1 MSNAMRL
8 RPHPIDSATATYIAA
23 LSVRPTD
30 AEIIAINRLVRALKD
45 CGAWSKLDAIYP
57 LLGSV
62 ENDSKVNLKA
72 PGTYNLTKINS
83 PVFTANAGWSSNNAG
98 YLDSGFNV
106 STSGGLLTQNNA
118 CIAAA
123 VSQDAISVGGVIGF
137 ASSGLLAPRSP
148 SNNFLGRLGSVSSAN
163 TAASGAGLHIVTRGS
178 SAAIRQWRRGDFVL
192 QTSIASTTLPSSTVT
207 LLTGNNGATPSLSTL
222 NVTFAFF
229 GANLT
234 GRQILAINNAYA
246 AYASFY
252 GVSSS

>member
-1 MSNAMRL
+1 MRL
-8 RPHPIDSATATYIAA
+8 RPHSIDSATATYIAA

-30 AEIIAINRLVRALKD
+30 AEIIAINRLVRAFKD
-45 CGAWSKLDAIYP
+45 CGAWSNLDAIYP

-62 ENDSKVNLKA
+62 ENDSKVNLKT
-72 PGTYNLTKINS
+72 PGTYNLTKVNS
-83 PVFTANAGWSSNNAG
+83 PVFTANTGWRSNNAG

-106 STSGGLLTQNNA
+106 STPGGLLTQNNA

-123 VSQDAISVGGVIGF
+123 VSQDAISGGGVIGF
-137 ASSGLLAPRSP
+137 ASSGLLIPRNS
-148 SNNFLGRLGSVSSAN
+148 SNNFLGRLGSVISAN
-163 TAASGAGLHIVTRGS
+163 TAASGLGLHLLTRANS
-178 SAAIRQWRRGDFVL
+178 SVINHWRRGNFV
-192 QTSIASTTLPSSTVT
+192 TATNISSSALPSSTVT

>member
-1 MSNAMRL
+1 MSGARL
-8 RPHPIDSATATYIAA
+8 RFRSIDAATAAYIAA

-30 AEIIAINRLVRALKD
+30 AEIIAINRLVRAFKD
-45 CGAWSKLDAIYP
+45 CGAWSNLDAIYP

-62 ENDSKVNLKA
+62 ENDSKVNLKT
-72 PGTYNLTKINS
+72 PGTYNLTKVNS
-83 PVFTANAGWSSNNAG
+83 PVFTANAGWRSNNAG

-118 CIAAA
+118 CLGVCVA
-123 VSQDAISVGGVIGF
+123 QDLLSAGGLMGF
-137 ASSGLLAPRSP
+137 ANSGLIIPRNA
-148 SNNFLGRLGSVSSAN
+148 SNNFLSRLCNVSSAN
-163 TAASGAGLHIVTRGS
+163 TAASGAGLHAVTRGS

-207 LLTGNNGATPSLSTL
+207 LLTGNNGASTSLDTL

-246 AYASFY
+246 AYAAFY